1 MMSPQIPGCPH
12 LEDERRAHA
21 QTGSTNPSRAD
32 RPRLMRFSEVESAQ
46 DPDSSL
52 TRIARWTREYL
63 ARPHPQLGRK
73 GAVCPFVPLSLT
85 MDSIWLAEVAQPDAR
100 FETIAEII
108 TEYRELFLTTEPTK
122 GVDAL
127 QKAFMIVFPRLGADG
142 AALVDKVQYALK
154 KYFVEMGLMLGEF
167 HSANEGEGLRN
178 PDFRPLRSPVPML
191 AIRHMVESDLPF
203 MTRESYPPK
212 ERASFMRSYL
222 ARVGASLPPA
232 KFGHVLDC
240 LIAAEIELWVA
251 NATTAASHAR
261 SHVRTEEQTQSMDVA
276 P

>member
-1 MMSPQIPGCPH
+1 MTALQTPGCPH
-12 LEDERRAHA
+12 MQAASSEAA
-21 QTGSTNPSRAD
+21 QTE
-32 RPRLMRFSEVESAQ
+32 RPRLMRMSEVERAQ

-52 TRIARWTREYL
+52 TRIAKWTREFL

-73 GAVCPFVPLSLT
+73 GAVCPFVPLSLV
-85 MDSIWLAEVAQPDAR
+85 MDSIWLAEVSEPTAS
-100 FETIAEII
+100 FESISQII
-108 TEYRELFLTTEPTK
+108 TEYRDLFLRTEPTT
-122 GVDAL
+122 GSDSL
-127 QKAFMIVFPRLGADG
+127 QKAFMIVFPALGVDG

-154 KYFVEMGLMLGEF
+154 KYFVDMGLMLGEF
-167 HSANEGEGLRN
+167 HAANEGEGLRN

-222 ARVGASLPPA
+222 SRVGGSLPPA
-232 KFGHVLDC
+232 KFDQVLDR

-251 NATTAASHAR
+251 NATTAASSALT
-261 SHVRTEEQTQSMDVA
+261 HVRTADQSQSLGVA